1 MPDDAKDFAVL
12 CFARFMRPG
21 QVIAAIQERYGI
33 TIDRRLIQNYD
44 PTTAKGQSLGKKR
57 KALFEAMR
65 ERFLKDL
72 DEIPIANRAMRLQQL
87 QVHYDSAVDAK
98 NVRLALDVLEKAAK
112 EVGGAHTNERKVHH
126 SGSVTVEE
134 EVTEDEM
141 RNGIVAE
148 IAEVLEEMKA
158 AAEARRNAI
167 N

>member
-44 PTTAKGQSLGKKR
+44 PTSAKGQSLGKKR

-87 QVHYDSAVDAK
+87 QLHYDSAVDAK
-98 NVRLALDVLEKAAK
+98 NVRMALDVLEKAAK
-112 EVGGAHTNERKVHH
+112 EAGGFHSNEKHVHLSGKVK
-126 SGSVTVEE
+126 VE

-141 RNGIVAE
+141 RNGLAAA
-148 IAEVLEEMKA
+148 IAATLEEMKA
-158 AAEARRNAI
+158 GVDPGTTTTH
-167 N
+167 